1 MPRSLVIDS
10 YPSIQMRTLDK
21 PLFSKSPPLGLTMG
35 QPILG
40 QRPRI
45 SQYIKVGKQSKQI
58 QELLDM
64 PEDAPQ
70 TLVQGSDQLL
80 KNSQPHPTVMDAQIK
95 IEAENYVSEP
105 KLTQDDD
112 YAIPD
117 PPPSSLTAKN
127 EADSSTIIALSQ
139 TIPRKVYRK
148 KPAKKVTKKK
158 KPAKSSS
165 HFRIVNKNN

>member
-1 MPRSLVIDS
+1 MPHSLVIDS

-21 PLFSKSPPLGLTMG
+21 PLFSKSPPLGLTMS

-40 QRPRI
+40 RHLRI

-58 QELLDM
+58 QELLDI

-80 KNSQPHPTVMDAQIK
+80 KNSQPHPTIMDAQIK
-95 IEAENYVSEP
+95 IDADDYVSEP

-112 YAIPD
+112 YATPD
-117 PPPSSLTAKN
+117 PPL
-127 EADSSTIIALSQ
+127 LL
-139 TIPRKVYRK
+139 
-148 KPAKKVTKKK
+148 
-158 KPAKSSS
+158 
-165 HFRIVNKNN
+165 